1 MALSERRLRLCWD
14 IDLGDGGGTTGG
26 DYLGDVK
33 LLKQV
38 LVNLLGNAIKFT
50 RANGSVRIVVR
61 RVDDGNADARRRS
74 GSSSGS
80 LRPQDDS
87 EGSDAAAAFTGMG
100 DDASLPPAHAAS
112 STESGQSE
120 EEDVAGAAPRAPAL
134 ARRQSSR
141 SSAGGIGGG
150 GSGHGPDAWR
160 TMRHQIQFSVEDT
173 GIGIPPTV
181 SLDDLC
187 RPFVQVPKDL
197 RGDSEGTGLGL
208 TICKQF
214 VDIMGGHMTM
224 SSQVCS
230 CANRPAFQ
238 SVRANPSR
246 KVSFTVQCMGL
257 FASWARARRSPS
269 RCRCGRTRCSCRAS
283 TRRCRP
289 SASVTCR

>member
-1 MALSERRLRLCWD
+1 LLLLFIAVSERRLRLCWD

-61 RVDDGNADARRRS
+61 RVDDGNGGGNGGSANVDVRMRS

-80 LRPQDDS
+80 LQPQDES
-87 EGSDAAAAFTGMG
+87 EGSHAVAMFTGM
-100 DDASLPPAHAAS
+100 DDDESLPPIHAAS

-120 EEDVAGAAPRAPAL
+120 EEDVPGVVPRAPAL

-141 SSAGGIGGG
+141 SSAGGAGSG
-150 GSGHGPDAWR
+150 GSGHALDAWR
-160 TMRHQIQFSVEDT
+160 TMRHRIQFSVEDT
-173 GIGIPPTV
+173 GIGIPSTV

-224 SSQVCS
+224 SSQV
-230 CANRPAFQ
+230 R
-238 SVRANPSR
+238 
-246 KVSFTVQCMGL
+246 
-257 FASWARARRSPS
+257 
-269 RCRCGRTRCSCRAS
+269 
-283 TRRCRP
+283 
-289 SASVTCR
+289 